1 MIRKSRGH
9 TINQFPSSTAIA
21 CIRIN
26 SNRINL
32 CILIPLPPPPFT
44 PPTRSTFEIIN
55 VDESQTKNKTPV
67 VHVMNHLGLES
78 WCIRL
83 VYHHAHQIILAA
95 VKKHPSDGGGG
106 GSGGDSPLAHHKPA
120 ITTATTTPGMPHPFN
135 HTLVKYLNFALLI
148 NPDVTTFWNARR
160 RLLQKDRLDIG
171 REFKFSAIVLS
182 KKPKSNEAFS
192 YRRWLYSFQS
202 HESID
207 WTRELSLTERC
218 SAKSLSNY
226 QAWSHRQWALQKAP
240 FLLQYEL
247 ATTERFIRKHI
258 GDYSCYSHRQFVL
271 FKMYELGYF
280 EHDINADTNYA
291 QYSALIG
298 CLGGI
303 EALADPEPAAGVAA
317 WKWLMRRLAPHRDFD
332 GDGAVARAKTFLY
345 CMNVAAYDLR
355 FVDELRQM
363 FGEREAF
370 DCHRWTIA
378 QFMVDKCAEWS
389 VAPAIGEWCR
399 RTLEVVRR
407 AKQHRR
413 QAIEVD
419 EVDEEAEAV

>member
-1 MIRKSRGH
+1 
-9 TINQFPSSTAIA
+9 
-21 CIRIN
+21 
-26 SNRINL
+26 
-32 CILIPLPPPPFT
+32 
-44 PPTRSTFEIIN
+44 
-55 VDESQTKNKTPV
+55 
-67 VHVMNHLGLES
+67 MNHLGLES

-95 VKKHPSDGGGG
+95 IKKYPQDASD
-106 GSGGDSPLAHHKPA
+106 SQQMSKPA
-120 ITTATTTPGMPHPFN
+120 ITVASTTPGMPHPFN

-271 FKMYELGYF
+271 YKMYELGYF
-280 EHDINADTNYA
+280 EYDINADTNFT
-291 QYSALIG
+291 QYSPLIQYLSTIDTLNG
-298 CLGGI
+298 TV
-303 EALADPEPAAGVAA
+303 DVRQQPANVAP
-317 WKWLMRRLAPHRDFD
+317 WKWLMHIIAPQREFN
-332 GDGAVARAKTFLY
+332 GENAIARAKTFLY

-355 FVDELRQM
+355 FIDEMRQM

-370 DCHRWTIA
+370 DCHRRSIT
-378 QFMVDKCAEWS
+378 QFMADKCAEWAV
-389 VAPAIGEWCR
+389 VAEIDDVCR
-399 RTLEVVRR
+399 KSLELLQRV
-407 AKQHRR
+407 KQQRS
-413 QAIEVD
+413 QSIEVD
-419 EVDEEAEAV
+419 DIEIEAV

>member
-1 MIRKSRGH
+1 
-9 TINQFPSSTAIA
+9 
-21 CIRIN
+21 
-26 SNRINL
+26 
-32 CILIPLPPPPFT
+32 
-44 PPTRSTFEIIN
+44 
-55 VDESQTKNKTPV
+55 
-67 VHVMNHLGLES
+67 MNHLGLES

-83 VYHHAHQIILAA
+83 VYHHAHHIIMAA
-95 VKKHPSDGGGG
+95 IKKYPSDSSGG
-106 GSGGDSPLAHHKPA
+106 GGDSPQSHKPA
-120 ITTATTTPGMPHPFN
+120 ITTTTTTPGMPHPFN

-148 NPDVTTFWNARR
+148 NPDVVTFWNARR

-171 REFKFSAIVLS
+171 REFKFAAIVLS

-192 YRRWLYSFQS
+192 YRRWLFSFQS

-280 EHDINADTNYA
+280 EYDINADTNFVQYA
-291 QYSALIG
+291 ALIQ
-298 CLGGI
+298 CLNGI
-303 EALADPEPAAGVAA
+303 DALDELVQPASVAA
-317 WKWLMRRLAPHRDFD
+317 WKWLMLILTPQRDFD
-332 GDGAVARAKTFLY
+332 GDNAVARAKTFLY

-355 FVDELRQM
+355 FIDEMRQM

-370 DCHRWTIA
+370 DCHRRTIA

-389 VAPAIGEWCR
+389 VAAEISEWCR
-399 RTLEVVRR
+399 RTLEVMQR
-407 AKQHRR
+407 AKQQRL

-419 EVDEEAEAV
+419 DDDAVTV